1 MARDVRVRVRVRV
14 LMVDYG
20 MDRLPSRSGVALLRR
35 EARWRGLEDQFDGR
49 YVTFPVHTKAVIV
62 DERLVLSGSMNFHF
76 SAWGPL
82 GLNEGALATRTCR
95 RLPNSAP
102 CSTPSGRPTASLC
115 RREGMVA
122 AAPDPYAE
130 RDRRPA
136 RPPSPVNR

>member
-20 MDRLPSRSGVALLRR
+20 MDRLPNRSGVALLRR
-35 EARWRGLEDQFDGR
+35 EARWHGLEDQFDAR

-82 GLNEGALATRTCR
+82 GLNEGALATTDVQAVAEQRAMFDT
-95 RLPNSAP
+95 LWAAHSQPVP
-102 CSTPSGRPTASLC
+102 KGRDGGCGA
-115 RREGMVA
+115 
-122 AAPDPYAE
+122 
-130 RDRRPA
+130 
-136 RPPSPVNR
+136 